1 MQLRK
6 IIRYFTVYKIHQEK
20 MTFNTSI
27 ITTIIITTGIN
38 QRG

>member
-1 MQLRK
+1 MLLYGVQNTPEEM
-6 IIRYFTVYKIHQEK
+6 II
-20 MTFNTSI
+20 NSSI

>member
-1 MQLRK
+1 MKNYLLLYGVQNTPREM
-6 IIRYFTVYKIHQEK
+6 I
-20 MTFNTSI
+20 FNTSI